1 MMSVK
6 VVKSIF
12 ETILTC
18 IIAPIQG
25 YTSVESSKKFKELVL
40 TIGSAFVGI
49 FFEMIIMRVMLEFM
63 RDLPSLTLSGV
74 SWLSGDFFDGLNT
87 WEQCLTSIIVYLGI
101 FFGAMQGVTV
111 IERWLG
117 VSTGHSDTMQQVIGG
132 MMMANMATAG
142 AKGLAHGM
150 GALGS
155 GAIDLAKRAP
165 QGMKTVG
172 NSIAKAGGGLSGAV
186 DAVKE
191 QGLKG
196 AIQSGMA
203 NAGNAIGEKAS
214 GISESVMNA
223 LDQSSQAG
231 YDSVKGSLTPD
242 TPYGTGQL
250 DKQTNENLQ
259 RSISS
264 SSDEASA
271 HRREVNEAHMQ
282 SNEQTNQQATQ
293 ATIMNDQQNTANY
306 DTNAHLQETTD
317 SSANNYSMDTKEVNE
332 TGTTSGQGLSNFED
346 ISESNVSNIPSETQ
360 SQGYQGGIEATNGNS
375 ATTQPVSEGLQNNQL
390 DNFASQEVQPTQEQG
405 LQASSIDTPTY
416 NQGMENFQEIPTS
429 DNGLNNS
436 LNSSFEPSSSGLND
450 MSSNMNNQTQNNGL
464 QSVPVTGMP
473 PSSTSNS
480 SQTTQTPYDSGNGS
494 GQVPPSTS
502 PSLPKTPTPT
512 ASHSTRSTG
521 MQAKQAQQN
530 FQQMQMNL
538 QQSMQ
543 YMSGSRS
550 HIKGVDID
558 ED

>member
-1 MMSVK
+1 
-6 VVKSIF
+6 
-12 ETILTC
+12 
-18 IIAPIQG
+18 
-25 YTSVESSKKFKELVL
+25 
-40 TIGSAFVGI
+40 
-49 FFEMIIMRVMLEFM
+49 
-63 RDLPSLTLSGV
+63 
-74 SWLSGDFFDGLNT
+74 
-87 WEQCLTSIIVYLGI
+87 
-101 FFGAMQGVTV
+101 
-111 IERWLG
+111 
-117 VSTGHSDTMQQVIGG
+117 
-132 MMMANMATAG
+132 
-142 AKGLAHGM
+142 
-150 GALGS
+150 
-155 GAIDLAKRAP
+155 
-165 QGMKTVG
+165 
-172 NSIAKAGGGLSGAV
+172 
-186 DAVKE
+186 
-191 QGLKG
+191 
-196 AIQSGMA
+196 MA

-250 DKQTNENLQ
+250 DKQTNESLQ

-282 SNEQTNQQATQ
+282 SNEQSNQQTNQQATQ
-293 ATIMNDQQNTANY
+293 ATTMNDQQNTANY

-317 SSANNYSMDTKEVNE
+317 SSANNYSMDTNEVNE
-332 TGTTSGQGLSNFED
+332 TGTTSVQGLSNFED

-360 SQGYQGGIEATNGNS
+360 SQGYQGGVEATNGNS

-390 DNFASQEVQPTQEQG
+390 DNFASQEVQPAQEQG

-416 NQGMENFQEIPTS
+416 NQGMENFQEMPTS

-473 PSSTSNS
+473 PSSTSNF
-480 SQTTQTPYDSGNGS
+480 SQTTQTPYNSENEGVPGMNSQPQPTNPINSGINPSG
-494 GQVPPSTS
+494 GQVAPSTR

-512 ASHSTRSTG
+512 ASHPTRSTG